1 MTAQRNRQWI
11 LMRRPVGEIRE
22 GDLVLREDP
31 IPAPAAGEVV
41 VRNEWLS
48 LDPANRVYMSDIK
61 QYMPPVALGDP
72 MRGFICGTIV
82 ASAAKELPAGMVV
95 MDLGTWSE
103 YSCVP
108 AAYLMP
114 VPELPGLARKDVFG
128 QGYIVAPTALLGL
141 RNIGS
146 PKPGETLLVSAAAG
160 AVGSLAGQ
168 IGKAWGCNVI
178 GLAGDDEKRDWI
190 VNDLGF
196 DQALDYRGADF
207 KERLRAAC
215 PGGIDIFYD

>member
-31 IPAPAAGEVV
+31 IRTPAAGEVV

-48 LDPANRVYMSDIK
+48 LDPANRVYMSDVK
-61 QYMPPVALGDP
+61 QYMPPVPLGDP
-72 MRGFICGTIV
+72 MRGFICGTV
-82 ASAAKELPAGMVV
+82 AASAAPGFAVGANV
-95 MDLGTWSE
+95 MGLGTWSE

-114 VPELPGLARKDVFG
+114 VPEVPGLTRKDVFG

-141 RNIGS
+141 RHIGS
-146 PKPGETLLVSAAAG
+146 PKAGETMVVSAA
-160 AVGSLAGQ
+160 VGGSRNWMMSRKGT
-168 IGKAWGCNVI
+168 
-178 GLAGDDEKRDWI
+178 GLSPGIFMNTAR
-190 VNDLGF
+190 N
-196 DQALDYRGADF
+196 
-207 KERLRAAC
+207 LRPCGSPSPIHVRAPSPKIWSAKTSK
-215 PGGIDIFYD
+215 PSIS